1 MDRTGLA
8 LLLSLPVLLVFSAF
22 ASASETALFGVTPGE
37 MARLRRTAPGVL
49 RIIERL
55 RAHPRRLLGQVLL
68 LNMLANVAY
77 FVATSVLTVRAEGAT
92 ERVLISVGSVLAIV
106 LFGEVFAKL
115 FATSARVFF
124 LRLAAPIHAG
134 VGAVIAPFLIG
145 FDRFVIAPLARLV
158 APGSGDPQPV
168 TPEELGAL
176 IELSA
181 AEGAFR
187 GTEQGLL
194 RSIVSLGGLRVRDVM
209 RPRVDLVAIEQDAS
223 RDDVLRTLLDTGHDH
238 YPVCVDGLDGRVVS
252 MLHANRVLAGW
263 SVARAVEPVRFV
275 PELARLDTLL
285 SRFRDEGVSVAVCVD
300 EHGGISGLI
309 TVADVVEVLVSAA
322 ENSEPGSDPGIER
335 TGERAWI
342 VPGRLAVRDMIDAF
356 GERAAIAKAGR
367 ATTIAGLLMAQLGT
381 MPAEGDSVDLG
392 DLRLT
397 AIRVE
402 DRAIVRVGVTLRERR
417 S

>member
-1 MDRTGLA
+1 MDPTGLA

-37 MARLRRTAPGVL
+37 LARLRRTSPGVL

-68 LNMLANVAY
+68 LNMVANVAY
-77 FVATSVLTVRAEGAT
+77 FVATSVLTVRAETTT

-106 LFGEVFAKL
+106 LLGEVFAKL

-124 LRLAAPIHAG
+124 LRFAAPFHAG
-134 VGAVIAPFLIG
+134 VGAVISPFLAG

-168 TPEELGAL
+168 TPDELGAL

-194 RSIVSLGGLRVRDVM
+194 RSIVSLGGMRVREVM
-209 RPRVDLVAIEQDAS
+209 RPRVDLVAIERGAS
-223 RDDVLRTLLDTGHDH
+223 KEVVLRTVLDTGHDH
-238 YPVCVDGLDGRVVS
+238 YPVCVGGLDGRVVS
-252 MLHANRVLAGW
+252 MLHANRMLAGW
-263 SVARAVEPVRFV
+263 SMERSVEPVRFV

-300 EHGGISGLI
+300 EHGGVSGLI
-309 TVADVVEVLVSAA
+309 TVADVVEVLVSGA
-322 ENSEPGSDPGIER
+322 ETSEQGSDLGIER
-335 TGERAWI
+335 VGERAWV
-342 VPGRLAVRDMIDAF
+342 VPGRLTVRHMIEAF

-381 MPAEGDSVDLG
+381 MPVEGDSVELG

-397 AIRVE
+397 AIQVE
-402 DRAIVRVGVTLRERR
+402 DRAILRVGVALRERR